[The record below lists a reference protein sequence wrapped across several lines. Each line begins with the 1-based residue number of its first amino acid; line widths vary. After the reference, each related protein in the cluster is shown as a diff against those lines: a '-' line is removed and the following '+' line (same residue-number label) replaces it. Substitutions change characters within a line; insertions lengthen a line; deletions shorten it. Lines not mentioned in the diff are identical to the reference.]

1 MKAIIKRP
9 GEAPEFIEF
18 DGFNHIKKLIGCDI
32 AERVH
37 LCKIDALN
45 LVMYVDEEGLLNDS
59 EFNFTIRTYNE
70 HFPVQNIMG
79 TAIFCVGRIIGEDEV
94 YWNATPFVMDVV
106 NGIIARSEKEPVV
119 YKSNFYVESL

>member
-18 DGFNHIKKLIGCDI
+18 DGFNHMKKLIGCDI

-94 YWNATPFVMDVV
+94 YWNVTPFVMDIV
-106 NGIIARSEKEPVV
+106 NNILSQSKKEPVQYEKMV
-119 YKSNFYVESL
+119 YVEKI

>member
-9 GEAPEFIEF
+9 GEAPEFI
-18 DGFNHIKKLIGCDI
+18 DFNNFKHIKELIGCDI
-32 AERVH
+32 AERVN
-37 LCKIDALN
+37 LCKVDALN

-59 EFNFTIRTYNE
+59 KFNFTIKTYSE

-79 TAIFCVGRIIGEDEV
+79 TVIFCVDRIIGGNEIYYD
-94 YWNATPFVMDVV
+94 APQLVMDIVCS
-106 NGIIARSEKEPVV
+106 IIEQSEKEPVV

>member
-9 GEAPEFIEF
+9 GETPEFIDF
-18 DGFNHIKKLIGCDI
+18 DGFKHMKKLIGCDM

-37 LCKIDALN
+37 LCKVDALN

-79 TAIFCVGRIIGEDEV
+79 TAIFCLDRIINGAEA
-94 YWNATPFVMDVV
+94 YWNATPFVMDIV
-106 NGIIARSEKEPVV
+106 NKIIEQSEKEPVA
-119 YKSNFYVESL
+119 YKSNFHVESF